1 MDEKIVLNFEDW
13 DIKKTSRS
21 RDRMKLQIKF
31 NKEEA
36 LAIKNFMSMV
46 KPPEIPEDDF
56 LKGLF
61 KLGVE
66 TMEVKLMDA
75 VKQHAEENDL
85 DLSEM
90 GIDEDSSP
98 SPDAPME
105 VMVDVSGPSNPWGHM
120 NPKDDNYGKD
130 PVR

>member
-13 DIKKTSRS
+13 DIKKTLRS

-31 NKEEA
+31 NKEET
-36 LAIKNFMSMV
+36 LSIKNFMSMV
-46 KPPEIPEDDF
+46 KPPEISEDDF

-90 GIDEDSSP
+90 GIDED
-98 SPDAPME
+98 PME
-105 VMVDVSGPSNPWGHM
+105 VAVNVSGAHSPLPSVSKNEDSE
-120 NPKDDNYGKD
+120 N
-130 PVR
+130 